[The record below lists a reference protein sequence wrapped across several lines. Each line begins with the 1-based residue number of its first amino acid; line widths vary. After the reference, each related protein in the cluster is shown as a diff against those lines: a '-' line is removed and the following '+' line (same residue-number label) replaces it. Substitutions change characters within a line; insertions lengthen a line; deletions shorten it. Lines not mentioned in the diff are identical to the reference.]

1 MKKRLTS
8 IVLIFCAALALSLPA
23 FALEYTF
30 DGAAGAE
37 YGKATSVD
45 PALTPDGGAAKNEDV
60 SKNAALIPPAF
71 GSPSADT
78 LYTGEYLTPDLV
90 PGSQPSAGTT
100 VGGAGAVQYPPAP
113 PAGTGASSSQST
125 GGSAANLST
134 GFTAVSDS
142 LYYSGGRLG
151 TLKIPSIG
159 VSVGIYE
166 GTSTASMR
174 KGAAH
179 FEDTSIWDGNVCLCG
194 HNRGSYAIFGSIHT
208 LKTGAAITLT
218 TKLGTRTYH
227 VTSVQKI
234 SETDWSGTGRSAA
247 NMITLYTCVRDQPA
261 YRWCV
266 QAVEVV

>member
-1 MKKRLTS
+1 MKRRLTS
-8 IVLIFCAALALSLPA
+8 IVLFFCAVLALNIPA

-45 PALTPDGGAAKNEDV
+45 PVLTPDGGAAKNEDM

-78 LYTGEYLTPDLV
+78 LYTGEYLTPNLV
-90 PGSQPSAGTT
+90 PGGQPNAGTT
-100 VGGAGAVQYPPAP
+100 VGGAGTAQYPPA
-113 PAGTGASSSQST
+113 AAVGTGGASFSSWS
-125 GGSAANLST
+125 SAAASST
-134 GFTAVSDS
+134 GFTAVSDGF
-142 LYYSGGRLG
+142 YYSGGRLG

-166 GTSTASMR
+166 GTSTASMQ

-179 FEDTSIWDGNVCLCG
+179 FEGTSIWDGNVCLCG

-208 LKTGAAITLT
+208 LKTGADITLT
-218 TKLGTRTYH
+218 TKLGTRTYQ

-234 SETDWSGTGRSAA
+234 SETDWSGTGWSAT